1 MTPLR
6 GRHIRL
12 ALATALCLTC
22 TGMPASP
29 QAASTVSGT
38 PDEIERFCSNI
49 ADSARDRRYVMQAEE
64 LKTLQQD
71 IESRMKLLEDKRAE
85 YESWMN
91 RREKFIEQ
99 ATENVVKIYAGMK
112 ADAAAERLA
121 QLEASL
127 AAAILLKLEPRKS
140 GVILN
145 EMDSKA
151 AATLTSIMVHAAR
164 RSDPT

>member
-1 MTPLR
+1 MTSLR
-6 GRHIRL
+6 WKHAGL
-12 ALATALCLTC
+12 AIATAFCLTC

-29 QAASTVSGT
+29 EGVSGN
-38 PDEIERFCSNI
+38 PGEIERFCSNI
-49 ADSARDRRYVMQAEE
+49 ADSARDRRYVIQAEE

-71 IESRMKLLEDKRAE
+71 IDARMKQLEDKRAE

-121 QLEASL
+121 QLDASL
-127 AAAILLKLEPRKS
+127 AAAILLKLEPRRS

>member
-1 MTPLR
+1 MIPLR
-6 GRHIRL
+6 WKHAG
-12 ALATALCLTC
+12 LATATAFCLTC

-29 QAASTVSGT
+29 EGIAGSPG
-38 PDEIERFCSNI
+38 EIERFCSNI
-49 ADSARDRRYVMQAEE
+49 ADSARDRRYVIQAEE
-64 LKTLQQD
+64 LKSLQQD
-71 IESRMKLLEDKRAE
+71 IDARMKQLEEKRAE

-121 QLEASL
+121 QLDASL
-127 AAAILLKLEPRKS
+127 AAAILLKLEPRRS